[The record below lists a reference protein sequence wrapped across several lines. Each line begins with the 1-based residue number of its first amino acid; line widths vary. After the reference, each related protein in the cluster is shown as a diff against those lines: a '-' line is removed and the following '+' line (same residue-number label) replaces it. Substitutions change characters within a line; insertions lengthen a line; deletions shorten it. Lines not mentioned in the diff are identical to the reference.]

1 VLRVAIIGCGKI
13 ADAHA
18 EQIMRVGGSSIAAVC
33 DREPLMARQLADRF
47 AVDGQ
52 YVDPI
57 EMLLRS
63 RPDVVHITTP
73 PHSHFELASLCLEA
87 GCHVYV
93 EKPLTVHADE
103 TEQLVR
109 LAAEK
114 RRKLTVGHDDQ
125 FSHVARRMRTLVSE
139 GYLGGPPVHME
150 SSFCYDLGNPTYAQ
164 ALLGD
169 DDHWVRRLPGK
180 LLHNIIS
187 HGIARIAEYLSTD
200 CPAVFAHGHASPLLE
215 RLGETD
221 VIDELRVLIC
231 EEGRTSAYFTFSSQ
245 MRPSVH
251 SFVIYGSRNGL
262 ALDQDHERLIRLP
275 GTHYKSFLDK
285 FVPPVAFAR
294 QELSNLRANVRAF
307 LRNDFHSKSG
317 MKYLIEA
324 FYRAIE
330 QDTSE
335 PIPYREIIVTARIM
349 DRIFSQLR
357 SQVSEASSV
366 GSDASQFP
374 GLDGRD
380 VPPPTGAPG
389 LAQHA

>member
-1 VLRVAIIGCGKI
+1 MLRVAIIGCGKI
-13 ADAHA
+13 ADSHA
-18 EQIMRVGGSSIAAVC
+18 EQIKRVDGSAIVAAC
-33 DREPLMARQLADRF
+33 DREPLMAKQLADRF
-47 AVDGQ
+47 GAEAH
-52 YVDPI
+52 YVEPR
-57 EMLLRS
+57 EMLLQS

-73 PHSHFELASLCLEA
+73 PASHFDLASLCLEA

-93 EKPLTVHADE
+93 EKPLTVRAEE
-103 TEQLVR
+103 TEQLLA
-109 LAAEK
+109 LAAQK

-125 FSHVARRMRTLVSE
+125 FSHVARRMRKLVAE

-169 DDHWVRRLPGK
+169 KDHWVRRLPGK

-200 CPAVFAHGHASPLLE
+200 SPTVFAHGYSSPVLKSI
-215 RLGETD
+215 GEAD

-231 EEGRTSAYFTFSSQ
+231 ENERTSAYFTFSSQ
-245 MRPSVH
+245 MRPSIH
-251 SFVIYGSRNGL
+251 SFLIYGRENGL
-262 ALDQDHERLIRLP
+262 ALDQDHERLIALP

-285 FVPPVAFAR
+285 FVPPIVFAR
-294 QELSNLRANVRAF
+294 QELGNLRANVSAF
-307 LRNDFHSKSG
+307 LRNDFHSKTG

-330 QDTSE
+330 RDGPE

-349 DRIFSQLR
+349 DRIFAQLHSGPSQ
-357 SQVSEASSV
+357 ASM
-366 GSDASQFP
+366 
-374 GLDGRD
+374 
-380 VPPPTGAPG
+380 TGDRALTPNG
-389 LAQHA
+389 